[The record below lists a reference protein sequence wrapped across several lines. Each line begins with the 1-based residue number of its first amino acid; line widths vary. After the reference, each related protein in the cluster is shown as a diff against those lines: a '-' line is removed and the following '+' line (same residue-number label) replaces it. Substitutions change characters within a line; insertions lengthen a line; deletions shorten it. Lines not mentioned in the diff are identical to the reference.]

1 MNKLLPWAAVCLLS
15 SLASGCIIVQ
25 GDDLHGDPLGDE
37 GEDET
42 GFYELSAALE
52 GCLVDPVYDLDLV
65 VNPWS
70 KDAEWTVSFV
80 EEGSDPHAA
89 FRRARAVVL
98 ARIEREGGTV
108 TEQHGEGPHAW
119 ACSFR
124 MDGEP
129 CEAAVRLVENDD
141 EDEDGARPHRL
152 EVVWEESD

>member
-1 MNKLLPWAAVCLLS
+1 MKKLLPWVVVSLLPL
-15 SLASGCIIVQ
+15 LATSCIIVKA
-25 GDDLHGDPLGDE
+25 DDLHGEPFGEDGD
-37 GEDET
+37 DET

-52 GCLVDPVYDLDLV
+52 DCLVDPQYDLDLV

-70 KDAEWTVSFV
+70 KEAEWTVRYV
-80 EEGSDPHAA
+80 EEGSDEHAA

-98 ARIEREGGTV
+98 ARIEREGGSV

-124 MDGEP
+124 IGGEP

-141 EDEDGARPHRL
+141 EDEDGERPHRL
-152 EVVWEESD
+152 EIVWEESD